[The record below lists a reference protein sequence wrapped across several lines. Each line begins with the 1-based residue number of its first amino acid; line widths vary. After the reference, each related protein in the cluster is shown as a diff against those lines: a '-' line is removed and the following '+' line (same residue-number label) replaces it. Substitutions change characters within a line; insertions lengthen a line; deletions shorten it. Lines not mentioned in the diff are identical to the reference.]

1 MSIDLRKLIQAGV
14 PFGHPTSS
22 WSPKMAPYIW
32 GHKNKVYLIDVS
44 KTAHQMQK
52 AADFLKSVIM
62 DGKSILWVGTKKPAR
77 DIIQA
82 TASALN
88 CPYVAHRWIGGTL
101 SNFIQ
106 VKKSVTKLLHYDD
119 ILSKTDHEHYTK
131 KEISTLQKKQL
142 RLKANIGGILNLRW
156 PLGALVIVDVKKEQ
170 AALKE
175 AAGLGIPVVA
185 LVDTNS
191 DPSLVQYVIPA
202 NDDAPKSIKIIV
214 DYLADSVKEAQ
225 QQAAAQGKKASQE
238 VAVEASE
245 KTDDVAVLL
254 ESVEDDQSVDNLKM
268 AKVKKFKEP
277 VKQKSEGPG
286 KKS

>member
-52 AADFLKSVIM
+52 SADFLKSIVLE
-62 DGKSILWVGTKKPAR
+62 GKSILWVGTKKPAR
-77 DIIQA
+77 DIIQE

-119 ILSKTDHEHYTK
+119 ILSKTEHEHYTK
-131 KEISTLQKKQL
+131 KEISTLQKKQT
-142 RLKANIGGILNLRW
+142 RLKENIGGIINLRW
-156 PLGALVIVDVKKEQ
+156 PLGAVVIVDVKKEQ

-175 AAGLGIPVVA
+175 ARGLGIPVVA

-214 DYLADSVKEAQ
+214 DFLAESVKEAQ
-225 QQAAAQGKKASQE
+225 QKAATQGKKAQE
-238 VAVEASE
+238 VVVEEIAG

-254 ESVEDDQSVDNLKM
+254 EAVEDEQSADALKM
-268 AKVKKFKEP
+268 SKVKKFKEP
-277 VKQKSEGPG
+277 VKQKPDSVN
-286 KKS
+286 KKN